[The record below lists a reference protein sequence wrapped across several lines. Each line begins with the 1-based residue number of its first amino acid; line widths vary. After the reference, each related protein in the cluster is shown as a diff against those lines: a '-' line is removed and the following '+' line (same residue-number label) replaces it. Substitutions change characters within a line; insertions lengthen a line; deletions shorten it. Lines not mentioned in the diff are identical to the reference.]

1 MKYLTRIEKRADG
14 NLWLAAQVDMNE
26 FAEGDPVEVTVMRT
40 EDTPTLSEPL
50 EPPALVHTGQAIG
63 WYNCDGRDCP
73 VCGTAPKP
81 ESDVMQNPSLIPG
94 GPGFVGQE
102 ANQREA
108 TAKPNDASL
117 IAAILEV
124 AQLTD
129 DTEDGGTV
137 FMPDEEEWGIIV
149 GLARERAKPKSEP
162 KP

>member
-1 MKYLTRIEKRADG
+1 MKYSGGVIVIGKDG
-14 NLWLAAQVDMNE
+14 
-26 FAEGDPVEVTVMRT
+26 FPVEGIK
-40 EDTPTLSEPL
+40 
-50 EPPALVHTGQAIG
+50 GQPIRSFLRRWFLGHHKECEAC
-63 WYNCDGRDCP
+63 WLNRQAKDSC
-73 VCGTAPKP
+73 
-81 ESDVMQNPSLIPG
+81 DVMQNPSLIPG

-162 KP
+162 K